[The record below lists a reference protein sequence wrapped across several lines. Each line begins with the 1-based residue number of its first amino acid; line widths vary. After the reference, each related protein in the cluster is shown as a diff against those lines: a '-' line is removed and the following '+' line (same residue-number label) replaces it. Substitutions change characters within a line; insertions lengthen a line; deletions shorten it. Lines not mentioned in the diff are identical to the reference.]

1 MHLLPSVSGA
11 FAHIALIIFF
21 LLLSYS
27 DSLSPNVDW
36 QVQSLVVHM
45 ILVTEEMGLLT
56 GHLEIIFLLSFPFLA
71 CLMAEHPRAE
81 WCVEFLRQAFWMTS
95 PCPRVLIFSAL
106 TIPWTLD
113 PDLPQSASSP
123 CCVWV
128 LAVFLFLLFSKAEQD
143 NQRGEWGCVCVGGG
157 VQRWNL
163 DTLAPHYPRK
173 GQSMCMSNAP
183 GCTSP
188 YPTGRHMMPT
198 GIIINQTV
206 GYEKSC

>member
-113 PDLPQSASSP
+113 PDLPHQLLPLAVSEFLLCSCFSSSP
-123 CCVWV
+123 KLNKTTREENEGV
-128 LAVFLFLLFSKAEQD
+128 
-143 NQRGEWGCVCVGGG
+143 CVCGGG
-157 VQRWNL
+157 CRDGIL
-163 DTLAPHYPRK
+163 TLWLLTT
-173 GQSMCMSNAP
+173 P
-183 GCTSP
+183 GKVSP
-188 YPTGRHMMPT
+188 CAWVMPQAARHHT
-198 GIIINQTV
+198 QLGGTWCLQ
-206 GYEKSC
+206 ESL

>member
-113 PDLPQSASSP
+113 PDLPHQLLPLAVSEFLLCSCFSSSP
-123 CCVWV
+123 K
-128 LAVFLFLLFSKAEQD
+128 LNKTTREE
-143 NQRGEWGCVCVGGG
+143 NEGVCVGGG
-157 VQRWNL
+157 CRDGIL
-163 DTLAPHYPRK
+163 TLWLLTT
-173 GQSMCMSNAP
+173 P
-183 GCTSP
+183 GKVSP
-188 YPTGRHMMPT
+188 CAWVMPQAARHHT
-198 GIIINQTV
+198 QLGGTWCLQ
-206 GYEKSC
+206 ESL